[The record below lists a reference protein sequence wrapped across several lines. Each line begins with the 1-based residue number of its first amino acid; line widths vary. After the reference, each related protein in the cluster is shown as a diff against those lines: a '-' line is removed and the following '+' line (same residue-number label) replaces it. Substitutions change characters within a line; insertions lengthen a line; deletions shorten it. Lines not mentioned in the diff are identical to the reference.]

1 MLAISVKV
9 VIGCV
14 RNLLNS
20 LISGAYRGEIKEDEP
35 NDAARKIFKLMEEGR
50 KELYP
55 GCKEDSQVSFIVRLL
70 HIKCMVGIS
79 NSTMEQ
85 ILLLICRVLPRGH
98 CVQILWIK
106 FER

>member
-20 LISGAYRGEIKEDEP
+20 QISGAYHGEIKEDEP
-35 NDAARKIFKLMEEGR
+35 NDAARKIFKLMQEGT

-55 GCKEDSQVSFIVRLL
+55 RYK
-70 HIKCMVGIS
+70 
-79 NSTMEQ
+79 
-85 ILLLICRVLPRGH
+85 
-98 CVQILWIK
+98 
-106 FER
+106 